1 MKTMKTF
8 STRLIGIILLGLSLV
23 APATVS
29 AAAAG
34 KVVFSTGSTKAVNG
48 SGVSRNLRRG
58 DEVFSGD
65 SLQTAARS
73 RLQIS
78 LSDGAYVS
86 VQPGSEYK
94 IEDYNYS
101 GKADGTERAFYR
113 LLKGGIR
120 AVTGYIGK
128 RNRDAYKVNT
138 AVATIGIR
146 GTGHNTRI
154 CAGDCPGK
162 KDGLYHNTWEGL
174 TTVDNDKDSAEVPA
188 GNGVFVKDID
198 SKILS
203 TSQPSSATAVETTK
217 KEKEE
222 QEDEEESGELV
233 SSGNQ
238 RTGEDGL
245 QRIVVENEE
254 VRQELDNP
262 FGDPTSSTT
271 FGGIVV
277 QAVGPEEDLN
287 QLEGNASA
295 LFDTTVF
302 KNSDG
307 KPIAFLGIE
316 EDDDSASGLIE
327 LTETFALI
335 DPAAA
340 LGADDVTI
348 AETVKEFLDAADP
361 DKVDLFLQNP
371 ASVGEFQTTDEGLSL
386 GRWTDGNVLSV
397 FRNVSTGEIDETGFD
412 ELVDFQ
418 SIHFIYGEAAGP
430 LPGTGFAIYNFTAG
444 TSSTSNSGATIGN
457 GVTNGFIGVSF
468 STADASVNF
477 DVDHDG
483 SLYSVSGALMIDTAN
498 GSLFDFNSVVAF
510 TSTPGSACNPSCN
523 TIIDGGFAGPV
534 SPSMPNMPNNIG
546 IEYEIL
552 ETDIIMGVAGFSYEL
567 TP

>member
-1 MKTMKTF
+1 MKNIKTYKTRFF
-8 STRLIGIILLGLSLV
+8 SILLLGLSFM
-23 APATVS
+23 APTAVS

-34 KVVFSTGSTKAVNG
+34 KVVFSTGSTKAVNS

-73 RLQIS
+73 RLQVS

-162 KDGLYHNTWEGL
+162 KDGLYHNTWEGV

-188 GNGVFVKDID
+188 GKGVFVKDIE
-198 SKILS
+198 SKIQS
-203 TSQPSSATAVETTK
+203 TSQPSSATAVRTAK
-217 KEKEE
+217 KEKED
-222 QEDEEESGELV
+222 QEEEEDSSLV
-233 SSGNQ
+233 SSANQ

-277 QAVGPEEDLN
+277 LAVGPENDPN
-287 QLEGNASA
+287 QLEGEASA
-295 LFDTTVF
+295 LFDATVF
-302 KNSDG
+302 KSSDG
-307 KPIAFLGIE
+307 KPIAFFGKE
-316 EDDDSASGLIE
+316 EDDDNNTAGVPDLF
-327 LTETFALI
+327 ETFATI
-335 DPAAA
+335 DAAAA
-340 LGADDVTI
+340 LGADDETL
-348 AETVKEFLDAADP
+348 AETVKIFLDAADR
-361 DKVDLFLQNP
+361 DQIDLFLENP

-397 FRNVSTGEIDETGFD
+397 IKNLTTGAIDETGVD
-412 ELVDFQ
+412 ELTDFQ
-418 SIHFIYGEAAGP
+418 SIHFIYGAAPGP
-430 LPGTGFAIYNFTAG
+430 IPTSGGASYNFTAG
-444 TSSTSNSGATIGN
+444 TASSSTSGATTGN
-457 GVTNGFIGVSF
+457 GAITGFISVSF
-468 STADASVNF
+468 STSDAFLNM
-477 DVDHDG
+477 DVDHNG
-483 SLYSVSGALMIDTAN
+483 SLYSLSGGLTID
-498 GSLFDFNSVVAF
+498 GESLFDTNSVIA
-510 TSTPGSACNPSCN
+510 STGTAGSACNPSCN
-523 TIIDGGFAGPV
+523 AIIDGGFAGPV
-534 SPSMPNMPNNIG
+534 APSMPNMPNNIG

-552 ETDIIMGVAGFSYEL
+552 ETDIITGVAGFSYQL